1 MSGGWQRRLGRGG
14 GGGPGEAA
22 WAACMKNRRE
32 PVASPRVVDQGEPGC
47 YSEEAAGGCFGP
59 EVDSRGLAWFPD
71 VFAALERGDLVALA
85 PRMFNAFEAVL
96 PPHQHR
102 DIGGTEATL
111 RQAGALGAA
120 MGGSGPTV
128 LGLLSQEAA
137 ARKAV
142 AVLQEDYD
150 EVYLTHPLPA
160 HGASCQIPV

>member
-1 MSGGWQRRLGRGG
+1 M
-14 GGGPGEAA
+14 AA
-22 WAACMKNRRE
+22 
-32 PVASPRVVDQGEPGC
+32 PRVVYQGEPGC
-47 YSEEAAGGCFGP
+47 YSEEAAVGFFGP
-59 EVDSRGLAWFPD
+59 EVSSRGLAWFPD

-85 PRMFNAFEAVL
+85 QRMFNVFEAVL

-102 DIGGTEATL
+102 DIEGIKTTL
-111 RQAGALGAA
+111 FQAGALGSA
-120 MGGSGPTV
+120 MSGSGPTV
-128 LGLLSQEAA
+128 FGLFSQEAA